1 MKKFFALI
9 IGLLLLTQACYANE
23 FIMSDLIENYAFS
36 IDGETKGQTVGI
48 MVSEK
53 GLAWNDISKE
63 NIADSEVVYFNEY
76 AARDGKYSFSFS
88 LNCKSGLYNA
98 AVNDENGE
106 RLRDI
111 DILYAEPK
119 ENKAAAEQL
128 KAAAKTSKQ
137 AMQSVIEKN
146 RYALAFYIPLTDS
159 VSEVNS
165 IDAVY
170 NAVTG
175 NNSISGMKLVEIY
188 RNNLVVDALNEK
200 KIDNLENYYSYLSFE
215 DGNIDKWYKKAPDAS
230 KIAITDFV
238 SGKDISDFGG
248 FEDMLIEKL
257 SLERVAH
264 PDGYKNICAIL
275 KDFSKKTGF
284 SSSIV
289 TDESCSAVAGKTYES
304 YDELKTALAAATD
317 SGNGGSGNGGSGSG
331 GSGSGGSGSGGSGN
345 GGGGH
350 YAIET
355 PGNSDVIQPLNTTY
369 FTDLDQYDWAKDA
382 ITNLYDMGIINGR
395 GNGLFVPGD
404 YVTREEFAK
413 LIVLCAD
420 LQRASGK
427 TGFEDVPE
435 DAWYAEYVGSLVS
448 SGVTN
453 GIDDK
458 HFGVGQPI
466 TRQDMAVMIFRA
478 LNGGSGEYKETEF
491 SDREDISEYASN
503 AVNFMSENGYITG
516 YEDGSFKPLNSI
528 TRAETAVVLYRT
540 FGN

>member
-23 FIMSDLIENYAFS
+23 FIMSDLIENYAFL

-63 NIADSEVVYFNEY
+63 DIADSEVVYFNEY
-76 AARDGKYSFSFS
+76 TARGGKYSFSFS

-106 RLRDI
+106 RLRNI
-111 DILYAEPK
+111 DILYTEPK
-119 ENKAAAEQL
+119 ENKAAVEQL

-170 NAVTG
+170 DAVTG
-175 NNSISGMKLVEIY
+175 NNSISGMKLAEIY
-188 RNNLVVDALNEK
+188 RNNLVVDGLNEK
-200 KIDNLENYYSYLSFE
+200 KIDNLDDYYSYLSFE
-215 DGNIDKWYKKAPDAS
+215 DGNIDKWYKKALS
-230 KIAITDFV
+230 KSAITAGV
-238 SGKDISDFGG
+238 IGKNISDFDE
-248 FEDMLIEKL
+248 FEDRLVEAMILD
-257 SLERVAH
+257 RVAH
-264 PDGYKNICAIL
+264 PDGYKNIRAIL
-275 KDFSKKTGF
+275 NDFSKKTGF

-289 TDESCSAVAGKTYES
+289 TDESCSAVAGKTYAS
-304 YDELKTALAAATD
+304 YDELKTALTAAAD
-317 SGNGGSGNGGSGSG
+317 SGSGNGGNGSNGSNGSNGGPSG
-331 GSGSGGSGSGGSGN
+331 GGGSF

-350 YAIET
+350 YTIES
-355 PGNSDVIQPLNTTY
+355 PGNSGVIQPLNTEY
-369 FTDLDQYDWAKDA
+369 FTDLAQYGWAKDA
-382 ITNLYDMGIINGR
+382 ITNLYDMGIINGK
-395 GNGLFVPGD
+395 GNGLFAPGD

-420 LQRASGK
+420 LKSASDE
-427 TGFEDVPE
+427 TGFEDVPQ
-435 DAWYAEYVGSLVS
+435 DAWYAEYVKTLVG

-453 GIDDK
+453 GIDEK

-478 LNGGSGEYKETEF
+478 LNGGSGEYKEAEF
-491 SDREDISEYASN
+491 SDREDISEYALG
-503 AVNFMSENGYITG
+503 AVNFMSANGYITG
-516 YEDGSFKPLNSI
+516 YEDGSFKPLSSI
-528 TRAETAVVLYRT
+528 TRAETAVVLYRML
-540 FGN
+540 GN

>member
-76 AARDGKYSFSFS
+76 TARGGKYSFSFS

-106 RLRDI
+106 RLRNI
-111 DILYAEPK
+111 DILYTEPK

-170 NAVTG
+170 DAVTG
-175 NNSISGMKLVEIY
+175 NNSISGMKLAEIY
-188 RNNLVVDALNEK
+188 RNNLVVDGLNEK
-200 KIDNLENYYSYLSFE
+200 KIDNLDDYYSYLSFE
-215 DGNIDKWYKKAPDAS
+215 DGNIDKWYKKALS
-230 KIAITDFV
+230 KSAIAAGVI
-238 SGKDISDFGG
+238 GKNISDFDE
-248 FEDMLIEKL
+248 FEDRLVEAMILD
-257 SLERVAH
+257 RVAH
-264 PDGYKNICAIL
+264 PDGYKNIRAIL
-275 KDFSKKTGF
+275 NDFSKKTGF

-289 TDESCSAVAGKTYES
+289 TDESCSAVAGKTYAS
-304 YDELKTALAAATD
+304 YDELKTALAVAAAVMAE
-317 SGNGGSGNGGSGSG
+317 SGNGGNGGGKGSGS
-331 GSGSGGSGSGGSGN
+331 SS
-345 GGGGH
+345 GGGGN
-350 YAIET
+350 YTIES
-355 PGNSDVIQPLNTTY
+355 PGNSGVIQPLNTKY
-369 FTDLDQYDWAKDA
+369 FNDLAQYGWAKDA

-395 GNGLFVPGD
+395 GNGLFAPGD

-413 LIVLCAD
+413 LIVLCVK
-420 LQRASGK
+420 LKSASDE
-427 TGFEDVPE
+427 TGFEDVPK
-435 DAWYAEYVGSLVS
+435 DAWYAEYVEALVS

-453 GIDDK
+453 GIDEK

-466 TRQDMAVMIFRA
+466 TRQDMAVMLCRA
-478 LNGGSGEYKETEF
+478 LKGDSNDYAKAEF
-491 SDREDISEYASN
+491 ADKDDISEYATD

-528 TRAETAVVLYRT
+528 TRAETAVVLYRML
-540 FGN
+540 GN